1 MKGACDEEASVEK
14 ALWTDK
20 RDQKHEVWGREKEA
34 RLVEGR
40 AVRGTRIVTWEME
53 RNKRTE

>member
-1 MKGACDEEASVEK
+1 MKGACDEEASLEK

-40 AVRGTRIVTWEME
+40 AVREMRRRGTLGDGKKQE
-53 RNKRTE
+53 N